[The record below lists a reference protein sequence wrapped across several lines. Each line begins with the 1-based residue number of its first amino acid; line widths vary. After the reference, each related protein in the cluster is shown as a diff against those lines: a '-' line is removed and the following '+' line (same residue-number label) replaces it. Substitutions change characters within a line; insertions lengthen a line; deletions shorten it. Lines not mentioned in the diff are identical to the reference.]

1 MQNNEFQTLSQ
12 GYYAKLLIYFD
23 LGSGQ
28 IRRIRVI
35 YEVAQ
40 NVICSDSMCN
50 EYCKIILRE
59 SYVYFYFALMS
70 NNAYIA
76 IVMYKSYL
84 FTIMA
89 SWTVANSQTSR
100 DEVIL
105 NIYYDQCRNRTDNL
119 KLKSNLKHTIYIH
132 TKISCNNLSLQDI
145 V

>member
-50 EYCKIILRE
+50 EYCEITEKTRCRANF
-59 SYVYFYFALMS
+59 SAH
-70 NNAYIA
+70 N
-76 IVMYKSYL
+76 YL
-84 FTIMA
+84 T
-89 SWTVANSQTSR
+89 
-100 DEVIL
+100 
-105 NIYYDQCRNRTDNL
+105 
-119 KLKSNLKHTIYIH
+119 
-132 TKISCNNLSLQDI
+132 
-145 V
+145 